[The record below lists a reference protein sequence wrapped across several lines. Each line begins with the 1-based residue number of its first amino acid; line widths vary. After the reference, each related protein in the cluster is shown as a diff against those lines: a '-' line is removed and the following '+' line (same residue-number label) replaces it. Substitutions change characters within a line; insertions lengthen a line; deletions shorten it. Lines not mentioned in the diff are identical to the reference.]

1 MRQLLIA
8 GAGGFARETA
18 AAVYAINEHRPTWHL
33 LGLLDDNPALHGQ
46 RRSGLNILGG
56 LEIVRSHPEAAVVVC
71 VGNPRNYTTR
81 KRIVERLAL
90 SQDRYATIVHPS
102 VEAGA
107 GCTFG
112 PGSVL
117 LAQVSLTADVSVG
130 AHVAVMPQTVLT
142 HDDVVDDYATI
153 ASGVRLGGSVTV
165 GQGAYVGAGA
175 LIRESVT
182 VGAWAQVGLG
192 SVVLQDIPAGQ
203 VWVGNPARY
212 LREAPVEMSLT
223 KQGGRQ

>member
-18 AAVYAINEHRPTWHL
+18 AAVYAINEQRPTWHL
-33 LGLLDDNPALHGQ
+33 LGLLDDNAALHGQ

-56 LEIVRSHPEAAVVVC
+56 LEVARAHPEAAVVVC
-71 VGNPRNYTTR
+71 VGNPRNYTAR
-81 KRIVERLAL
+81 KQVVERLAL
-90 SQDRYATIVHPS
+90 PQERYATIVHPS

-117 LAQVSLTADVSVG
+117 LAQVALTADVSVG

-142 HDDVVDDYATI
+142 HDDVVHDYATI
-153 ASGVRLGGSVTV
+153 ASGVRLGGSVSV
-165 GQGAYVGAGA
+165 AQGAYIGAGA
-175 LIRESVT
+175 LIRESVRI
-182 VGAWAQVGLG
+182 GAWAQVGLG
-192 SVVLQDIPAGQ
+192 SVVLRDVPPGE

-223 KQGGRQ
+223 SQGGRQ